1 MQFQLGGDIVEPTRL
16 PKSARDYGNSHILHI
31 DPTAS
36 NSTVSTPHVR
46 NMGSPWDQLP
56 PTRPPTWAQLVPNF
70 GPTSSTRLGATSA
83 QVRSTLHQN
92 GGHGRPDPKH
102 SKNAFSLVFP
112 PCCVSVG
119 ARSSRQRVPTCAMLS
134 MTWASM
140 CLCGRRGIGSIDL
153 HSVWQAGSG
162 GALGFC

>member
-1 MQFQLGGDIVEPTRL
+1 MAVCSTGAVSAGGGIVEPTRP

-83 QVRSTLHQN
+83 QVRTTLRQN

-102 SKNAFSLVFP
+102 SRNAFSLVFP
-112 PCCVSVG
+112 HVVSLLGCEAVAKGSQLVPC
-119 ARSSRQRVPTCAMLS
+119 
-134 MTWASM
+134 
-140 CLCGRRGIGSIDL
+140 
-153 HSVWQAGSG
+153 
-162 GALGFC
+162 